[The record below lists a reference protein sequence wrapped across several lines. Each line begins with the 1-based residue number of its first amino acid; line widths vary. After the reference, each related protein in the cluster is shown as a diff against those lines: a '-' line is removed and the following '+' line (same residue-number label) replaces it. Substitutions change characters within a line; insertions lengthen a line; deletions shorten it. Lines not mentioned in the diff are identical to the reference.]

1 MGGEIAK
8 ISGMRAR
15 IPQISWEM
23 RRGKSRRVILLVLVT
38 VIQDVGSMLR
48 IRDVGHSALEPTAV
62 IDALVRNART
72 VPGAHALRSASLA
85 PSAVAATQ
93 QYALVAEAMALQPDE
108 LPPLCHCLD
117 LEPALIALRDAQ
129 SLDIHTLAE
138 VSNAVEALNLLAKW
152 SEGELARVRC
162 PGLATL
168 AAAAAPPERLATK
181 LGGTPRPFVEMPGGL
196 GLSSDAF
203 PILRSRR
210 AAVSVAE
217 KAVTQQMQQ
226 LMADGS
232 FKQQLSEPDAQVQQR
247 DGRWVVPVPPSSMR
261 SLGIEV
267 ARSRRGSTVFVE
279 PHQLVGLSSTARA
292 AAASL
297 AATEARLLLGVSLLL
312 RRELGGL
319 LESVNAAASLDGAV
333 ARAVLGRQ
341 WDGVVPMV
349 GEEGVVQLPEARHPL
364 LALRFASGAAKF
376 KVVGNSVALQA
387 GSKRT
392 RAVTFDTEGGPAG
405 ASSSTSVLPQ
415 ALLLTG
421 PNGGGKSVVLKTV
434 ALCAVLC
441 RLGVPLPCAPRSS
454 EGMPP
459 RCDFFSTIVT
469 DLDDSQSVE
478 RDASSFTAHIRTCK
492 AALAAVEEDAR
503 SQRHTLVVL
512 DEPGAATDPLQGA
525 AIARAVIEALLD
537 AGALVLASTH
547 SDALKRLGLAD
558 ARIAVGAMALSPA
571 GEPLYSLVLGA
582 VGSSHALDAA
592 AREGLPAA
600 LLERAQQLLPDAEG
614 DGGTMRRE
622 MEALLVALQQ
632 TSAHAAMD
640 REAAA
645 RARTQAEASLSDA
658 RKAAAAAAVSLGQS
672 SDWLSKLT
680 QRLDAMV
687 ARLRADKAEELELLG
702 TTIRALRL
710 GQRDATEARLR
721 ALAALGLQPVG
732 THTPLRKGES
742 LSIVPAGSAGLGS
755 GAQYGAVVEGVVAED
770 AGEYDASVLV
780 AVRGAPAIRVDRSEC
795 ATWLIED
802 NATDGGGDRWAWMA
816 APTAA
821 LGSRAAAGAG
831 GGAPAAAARGAAS
844 SKRKRR

>member
-1 MGGEIAK
+1 
-8 ISGMRAR
+8 
-15 IPQISWEM
+15 
-23 RRGKSRRVILLVLVT
+23 
-38 VIQDVGSMLR
+38 
-48 IRDVGHSALEPTAV
+48 
-62 IDALVRNART
+62 
-72 VPGAHALRSASLA
+72 
-85 PSAVAATQ
+85 
-93 QYALVAEAMALQPDE
+93 
-108 LPPLCHCLD
+108 
-117 LEPALIALRDAQ
+117 
-129 SLDIHTLAE
+129 
-138 VSNAVEALNLLAKW
+138 
-152 SEGELARVRC
+152 
-162 PGLATL
+162 
-168 AAAAAPPERLATK
+168 
-181 LGGTPRPFVEMPGGL
+181 
-196 GLSSDAF
+196 
-203 PILRSRR
+203 
-210 AAVSVAE
+210 
-217 KAVTQQMQQ
+217 
-226 LMADGS
+226 
-232 FKQQLSEPDAQVQQR
+232 
-247 DGRWVVPVPPSSMR
+247 
-261 SLGIEV
+261 
-267 ARSRRGSTVFVE
+267 
-279 PHQLVGLSSTARA
+279 
-292 AAASL
+292 
-297 AATEARLLLGVSLLL
+297 
-312 RRELGGL
+312 
-319 LESVNAAASLDGAV
+319 
-333 ARAVLGRQ
+333 
-341 WDGVVPMV
+341 
-349 GEEGVVQLPEARHPL
+349 
-364 LALRFASGAAKF
+364 
-376 KVVGNSVALQA
+376 
-387 GSKRT
+387 
-392 RAVTFDTEGGPAG
+392 
-405 ASSSTSVLPQ
+405 
-415 ALLLTG
+415 
-421 PNGGGKSVVLKTV
+421 
-434 ALCAVLC
+434 
-441 RLGVPLPCAPRSS
+441 
-454 EGMPP
+454 MPP

-802 NATDGGGDRWAWMA
+802 SATDGGGDRWAWMA

-821 LGSRAAAGAG
+821 VGSRAAAGAG
-831 GGAPAAAARGAAS
+831 GGAPAAAARGAAAS